1 MIAQAQM
8 IVMLIVSLAVFAMAV
23 WAVVM
28 ALRFRADAYTAA
40 GKRSKAFWGLL
51 TGGAAVLAFLSI
63 PYPLG
68 IGGAS
73 FLLLM
78 VSAVISG
85 LFLADVLPAL
95 RAVMG
100 RAQGRY
106 GRR

>member
-8 IVMLIVSLAVFAMAV
+8 IVMLVVSLAVFAMAV

-28 ALRFRADAYTAA
+28 ALRFRPDAYSAA
-40 GKRSKAFWGLL
+40 GKRSKTFWSLL
-51 TGGAAVLAFLSI
+51 TGVAALLAFVSI

-68 IGGAS
+68 IGRAS
-73 FLLLM
+73 FLLLT

-85 LFLADVLPAL
+85 LFLGDVLPAL
-95 RAVMG
+95 RDVMG